1 MSPGASLCLCVN
13 GCIYG
18 TDRKCACVLHMFT
31 FLVRQRAVLAN
42 GGPQP
47 EKQTGRGPR
56 RESPG
61 AQGRAGTLC
70 PSLCLGQHQRQLRA
84 PHRSVAI
91 EVAGTPRCKITRE
104 KWCLRSGFKR
114 RWTEKGAS
122 SFFWDSAHF
131 FFCSH
136 LRSLSLISRKKY
148 SNKEEKSTSQER
160 FPPLIHNAIWGR
172 AECDSFLIEK
182 N

>member
-1 MSPGASLCLCVN
+1 MKP
-13 GCIYG
+13 
-18 TDRKCACVLHMFT
+18 
-31 FLVRQRAVLAN
+31 N

-61 AQGRAGTLC
+61 AQGRAGTSC
-70 PSLCLGQHQRQLRA
+70 PSLCLGQHRRQLRA

-91 EVAGTPRCKITRE
+91 EAVATPRCKITRE
-104 KWCLRSGFKR
+104 KRCLRSGFKQ
-114 RWTEKGAS
+114 RWVVKGAS
-122 SFFWDSAHF
+122 SFLWGSAHF
-131 FFCSH
+131 FFFFGPH
-136 LRSLSLISRKKY
+136 LLSLSLISWKKY

-160 FPPLIHNAIWGR
+160 FPPLMHNAIWGST
-172 AECDSFLIEK
+172 ECDSFLIEK